1 MALFKV
7 LLQASTM
14 STLGKWE
21 ANKLHPRAQVDEEI
35 NMPNVNSFM
44 GL

>member
-7 LLQASTM
+7 LQVSIT

-21 ANKLHPRAQVDEEI
+21 ANKLHPSVQVDEEI
-35 NMPNVNSFM
+35 NMPNVNYFM